1 MVIYKYVSPNQFIIM
16 SLDGKVYPMLIEE
29 TRLKPVKLWTTAGLV
44 HYLSELKSGIRSGL
58 KLKLKD
64 LSSM

>member
-1 MVIYKYVSPNQFIIM
+1 MVIYKCVSLNQFIIV

-29 TRLKPVKLWTTAGLV
+29 TRLKPAKLWTTAGLV
-44 HYLSELKSGIRSGL
+44 DYLSELKSGF

-64 LSSM
+64 LPNM

>member
-1 MVIYKYVSPNQFIIM
+1 M

-29 TRLKPVKLWTTAGLV
+29 TRLKPAKLWTTAGLV
-44 HYLSELKSGIRSGL
+44 HYLSELKSAIRSGF